1 MISDDI
7 YSFTKTKNKTKKNTK
22 VLQKKT
28 RSSYIKNTFKKI
40 VVNDVP
46 LPSEYQILNNSRLK
60 KHLSDVKDNKSGIE
74 ENTESRYFNLSKKN
88 NGHFN
93 VSTSTVS
100 TPSTILPIS
109 QNLTNYQND
118 LVFGRFNLW
127 VLIAFSLF
135 YGFLIIALI
144 IICRI
149 DLKVRN
155 TTVAC
160 RKKASK
166 YDSDFSKTLSNLPPS
181 LTPPKFHDENDIKDK
196 E

>member
-22 VLQKKT
+22 LLPKKI
-28 RSSYIKNTFKKI
+28 RSSHIKNTFKKI
-40 VVNDVP
+40 VASDIP
-46 LPSEYQILNNSRLK
+46 LLSEYQILNNSRLK
-60 KHLSDVKDNKSGIE
+60 KLLFDVNDNKSGIE
-74 ENTESRYFNLSKKN
+74 ENTESRYFSLSKKKN
-88 NGHFN
+88 ENFN
-93 VSTSTVS
+93 VSTSTISKSS
-100 TPSTILPIS
+100 TVLPTS

-118 LVFGRFNLW
+118 LVFGRFKLW

-135 YGFLIIALI
+135 YGILIVALI

-160 RKKASK
+160 RKKTSK
-166 YDSDFSKTLSNLPPS
+166 YDSDYSKTFSNLPPS

-196 E
+196 K